1 MDIQY
6 HHCWYHGAG
15 EGVGLLDM
23 QLCLGWQTVSII
35 IPTEFPGHHQ
45 RWWDAQCYLF
55 QLLVGVGMLWP
66 SRANSHWKIVCC
78 FVWQLCFGPCRKDG
92 CNRLIKIFKKGGK
105 FGFSEPLVFPSL
117 VDLIQYYQ
125 NKSLAQYNTKLDT
138 RLLYP
143 LSRYQQ
149 VSLQLLSP
157 VVVAVRCLIFQM
169 LFLWW
174 RDAHIDI
181 RGKN

>member
-1 MDIQY
+1 MGIQCH
-6 HHCWYHGAG
+6 HHCYHVAG

-23 QLCLGWQTVSII
+23 QLCSGWQTVSII
-35 IPTEFPGHHQ
+35 IPTEFPGHHYQ
-45 RWWDAQCYLF
+45 RWDAPSYLF
-55 QLLVGVGMLWP
+55 QLLVGVVMLWL
-66 SRANSHWKIVCC
+66 SRANSQWKIVCS
-78 FVWQLCFGPCRKDG
+78 FAWQLCFGPCRKDG
-92 CNRLIKIFKKGGK
+92 CNRLIKIFKKGEK

-157 VVVAVRCLIFQM
+157 VVVAVHCLIFQM
-169 LFLWW
+169 LYLWC
-174 RDAHIDI
+174 RNAYIDI
-181 RGKN
+181 RGKK